1 MHLPTLSPRRLTGA
15 VAAACAAALIP
26 VAALAATTSPA
37 APPATASPA
46 TPAVAASIPACATG
60 GLVVWISNVQ
70 GAAGT
75 FYYTLNFTNLSGHAC
90 TLRGHPGVSTVNLSG
105 SQIGKPARW
114 GNPGKARLR
123 TVRLARGATATAVLA
138 ITNVYNFPPKVCR
151 RVTAAGLRVY
161 PPNQFTSTLVPYPIG
176 ACTTR
181 QVFMT
186 AGVVQRQR

>member
-1 MHLPTLSPRRLTGA
+1 MQLPTLSTLSPRRLAGA

-26 VAALAATTSPA
+26 VAALAAPASPA
-37 APPATASPA
+37 AP
-46 TPAVAASIPACATG
+46 AAPACSTG
-60 GLVVWISNVQ
+60 GLVVWINNVE

-75 FYYTLNFTNLSGHAC
+75 LYYTLNFTNLSGHAC
-90 TLRGHPGVSTVNLSG
+90 TLRGHPGVSTVGLSG
-105 SQIGKPARW
+105 SQIGRPARW
-114 GNPGKARLR
+114 GDPGHVQLR

-138 ITNVYNFPPKVCR
+138 VTNVYNFPANVCH

-176 ACTTR
+176 ACSTR

-186 AGVVQRQR
+186 AGVVQKQK